1 MSGNRQ
7 SEVVKAIKEVL
18 SKYPKDEVLKVI
30 YELLTEKDSEQQ
42 AKIDFLSVAERLLQI
57 TYKWFLFRVN
67 EYTNQGLIFS
77 YDVKYDKRWDGI
89 SMTIDLKF
97 PKDQVMDLAR
107 WHEFIRL
114 ARLSDAQVKKT
125 AMKRLDFISAV
136 GEEAGEV
143 REVPKDKLV
152 EEAGEKYGG

>member
-1 MSGNRQ
+1 MATGQSG
-7 SEVVKAIKEVL
+7 EVVKAIKEVL

-30 YELLTEKDSEQQ
+30 YELLSEKDSENQ

-67 EYTNQGLIFS
+67 EYTNQGLLFS
-77 YDVKYDKRWDGI
+77 YDVRYDKRWDGI

-125 AMKRLDFISAV
+125 AMKRLDFISAA

-143 REVPKDKLV
+143 REVPKDRLV